1 MKLNLFTLIKPQ
13 NILAADYSISGPGI
27 QVDSSTDATP
37 QLEKI
42 ISNVI
47 GFLTIIA
54 VIFFVIQIILAGY
67 SFISGQGDPKKIEMS
82 RKKLTDSILGLTIV
96 VVAFG
101 ATAFISTLLGL
112 GDVFNLSTFVN
123 SIKP

>member
-13 NILAADYSISGPGI
+13 NILATDYSISGPGI